1 MKEKVIR
8 IIGEI
13 TKLEE
18 KKLYENMDT
27 PKMWGSM
34 NHVEIILAVEEE
46 YGVMFEQEELSE
58 ITTITEIISALQRKV
73 S

>member
-8 IIGEI
+8 IIAEI

-18 KKLYENMDT
+18 KKLLENLDT

-34 NHVEIILAVEEE
+34 NHIEIILAVEEE

-58 ITTITEIISALQRKV
+58 ITTIAEILSALQRKV